1 MAHIEKLSAED
12 SNDHFK
18 NRSKEKNALAI
29 SSDQSKKI
37 HSYEEVV
44 DNYNKVLNSER
55 DLKKD
60 HPIGEV
66 ILLNLI
72 ILNFG
77 KAMIQE
83 LIKEEF
89 SKK

>member
-1 MAHIEKLSAED
+1 M
-12 SNDHFK
+12 
-18 NRSKEKNALAI
+18 
-29 SSDQSKKI
+29 
-37 HSYEEVV
+37 V

-89 SKK
+89 SKNKKYMETFFYTTIN